1 MVFGWFLEGNF
12 AGISVV
18 EVAGFAE
25 VGFFEVV
32 GIVGVAV
39 EDLLCAGEVNPGGVW
54 GCSVE

>member
-1 MVFGWFLEGNF
+1 MGLEGNF

-32 GIVGVAV
+32 GIVVVAV
-39 EDLLCAGEVNPGGVW
+39 EGLLCAGEEDPGGVW